1 MSGFIKDKP
10 RDCQYC
16 YYWSKKA
23 PHCTYGSKCYYS
35 KPEPAP
41 KKPEGKCLNKQ
52 NDGLRES
59 GGHSFFKPLYA
70 QRHCLPSKY
79 GFSKCS
85 FRCL

>member
-41 KKPEGKCLNKQ
+41 KKPEGKCAGCPYGRDFPCIGWCTKDVLAFVK
-52 NDGLRES
+52 
-59 GGHSFFKPLYA
+59 GGGI
-70 QRHCLPSKY
+70 R
-79 GFSKCS
+79 
-85 FRCL
+85 